1 MSFLRG
7 KIVRKWGQSPF
18 SNEKKLQ
25 QSENSVYALKTIPPK
40 SQCTKIPLF
49 TPKLSIY
56 ILDSKF
62 KNVTLALTIG
72 LLEGF

>member
-1 MSFLRG
+1 MGTKPFF
-7 KIVRKWGQSPF
+7 KW
-18 SNEKKLQ
+18 KKLQ

-40 SQCTKIPLF
+40 SQCTKIPWF

>member
-18 SNEKKLQ
+18 SNEKNYNRVKIACMP
-25 QSENSVYALKTIPPK
+25 SKKIPPK
-40 SQCTKIPLF
+40 SQCTKIPIF